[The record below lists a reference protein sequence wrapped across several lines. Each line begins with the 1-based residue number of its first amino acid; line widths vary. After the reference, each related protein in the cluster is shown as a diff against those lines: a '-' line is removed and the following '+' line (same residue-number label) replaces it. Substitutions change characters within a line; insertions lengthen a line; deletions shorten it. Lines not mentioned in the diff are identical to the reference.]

1 MSDKF
6 EKEYVTPPSAGDAK
20 EKFGNFFQSVREH
33 LSEDYRK
40 QFLIRKI
47 ICCIFVFYFWLLLFV
62 ESMGTFALVLSMV
75 LTWLSFIFWHYSYW
89 NFQGGIIQNFLDG
102 LIRFG
107 TFWQLVQK
115 TILQYVLI
123 YFWITLVAPVF
134 GILAWRKAVK
144 HNKILYVANE
154 RRDRWNED

>member
-1 MSDKF
+1 M
-6 EKEYVTPPSAGDAK
+6 A
-20 EKFGNFFQSVREH
+20 
-33 LSEDYRK
+33 
-40 QFLIRKI
+40 
-47 ICCIFVFYFWLLLFV
+47 LFIL
-62 ESMGTFALVLSMV
+62 EFSG
-75 LTWLSFIFWHYSYW
+75 W
-89 NFQGGIIQNFLDG
+89 NHPKLFRWFNSIWYILA
-102 LIRFG
+102 IS
-107 TFWQLVQK
+107 TK